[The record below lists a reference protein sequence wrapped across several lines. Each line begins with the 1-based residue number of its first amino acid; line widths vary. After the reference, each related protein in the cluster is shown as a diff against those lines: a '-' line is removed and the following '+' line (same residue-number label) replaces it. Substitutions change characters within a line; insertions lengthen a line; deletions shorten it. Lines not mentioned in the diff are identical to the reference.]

1 MVNTAASA
9 MLLALAA
16 RCVSS
21 ETWCYYCN
29 WTSPTDVLSCKD
41 MSAQCIRCNDPLV
54 ACIGKSCFRYV
65 ARNGRHTNSIL
76 ARACQ
81 MKKNELENMQRV
93 QTSVKANRACR
104 CQRLSHILAFLAVSF
119 PTPVITEFHIAVNST
134 AYVQIPSQC

>member
-41 MSAQCIRCNDPLV
+41 MSAQCIRCNNPLV

-81 MKKNELENMQRV
+81 MKKMN
-93 QTSVKANRACR
+93 
-104 CQRLSHILAFLAVSF
+104 
-119 PTPVITEFHIAVNST
+119 
-134 AYVQIPSQC
+134 